1 MKFRAETQEFVSPT
15 SCNNTIVGIDVVGTG
30 CLAGPVVAAAVIL
43 NSKNPVGGI
52 KDSKKIS
59 AKKRK
64 VMADQIM
71 VNALDWAIG
80 QASVYEIDHYNILRA
95 SHLAMQRA
103 FNALSHKATV
113 VLVDGN
119 RLPDFPIDSRAIVNG
134 DQTIPSIGAA
144 SIIAKVLGTI

>member
-1 MKFRAETQEFVSPT
+1 
-15 SCNNTIVGIDVVGTG
+15 
-30 CLAGPVVAAAVIL
+30 
-43 NSKNPVGGI
+43 
-52 KDSKKIS
+52 
-59 AKKRK
+59 
-64 VMADQIM
+64 MA
-71 VNALDWAIG
+71 NALDWAIG

>member
-1 MKFRAETQEFVSPT
+1 MAE
-15 SCNNTIVGIDVVGTG
+15 
-30 CLAGPVVAAAVIL
+30 
-43 NSKNPVGGI
+43 
-52 KDSKKIS
+52 
-59 AKKRK
+59 
-64 VMADQIM
+64 QIM

-103 FNALSHKATV
+103 FNALSHKATI

-134 DQTIPSIGAA
+134 DQTIPSNGAA
-144 SIIAKVLGTI
+144 SIIAKVFRDDLMEELGSKHPSYDFEKNKGYPTAAHMQRLRDVGPCPHHRKSFAPVKNWNITN